1 MMAGMRQR
9 AIQAGFALL
18 SLLATPLAVLA
29 QRQGDEER
37 EFVDGRLEGYAT
49 NVTLDSGSTGLT
61 WVMFIILAVI
71 CLGGLFKDAKRT
83 HLD

>member
-1 MMAGMRQR
+1 M
-9 AIQAGFALL
+9 IQAGFALL
-18 SLLATPLAVLA
+18 AMLATPLAALA
-29 QRQGDEER
+29 QRQGEEER
-37 EFVDGRLEGYAT
+37 ELVDARLEGYAT

>member
-1 MMAGMRQR
+1 MMAAMKQR
-9 AIQAGFALL
+9 LIQAGFALL
-18 SLLATPLAVLA
+18 AMLATPLSALA
-29 QRQGDEER
+29 QRQGEEER
-37 EFVDGRLEGYAT
+37 EIIDGRLEGYAT

-61 WVMFIILAVI
+61 WVVFIILTII